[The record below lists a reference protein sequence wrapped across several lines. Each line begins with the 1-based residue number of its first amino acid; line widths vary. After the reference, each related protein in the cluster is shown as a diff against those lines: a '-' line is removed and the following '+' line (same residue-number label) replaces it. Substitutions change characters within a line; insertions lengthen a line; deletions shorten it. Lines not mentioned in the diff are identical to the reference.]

1 MYGCWIRELLTEL
14 LQNCNGF
21 FTAHRHPPF
30 LKLRQFRQRR
40 ETFINTDTRLFKIQ
54 TSDMGPPPHP
64 PGRASSISCRFH
76 CPAKCPIPV
85 HWLLERKSYILMRAK
100 VIQFFS
106 QAQRQFFTNPTS
118 PPAPPQLN
126 DFPFAQL
133 FSFLSTT
140 TTISP
145 FFPLLHLHI

>member
-1 MYGCWIRELLTEL
+1 MAMYGCWIRELLTEL

-100 VIQFFS
+100 VIYHHHHHHH
-106 QAQRQFFTNPTS
+106 
-118 PPAPPQLN
+118 
-126 DFPFAQL
+126 
-133 FSFLSTT
+133 
-140 TTISP
+140 ISI
-145 FFPLLHLHI
+145 FFPSPLTHLIGTLSNYDDDDDDDYSHIEKQ